1 MAVTSSFTDSAGGGP
16 LLNPNRG
23 DAVWAG
29 LAALSPADPGGNVP
43 ASLLTPGPENPHS
56 LGMTAR
62 GLGTSCVASKG
73 NSEAAGPRTP
83 VGTPGQRQGAGPWEG
98 VCPLQPGLSQAVQSQ
113 PLPREEESSPRGEE
127 SLTPVSGCSPGRGQ
141 EMLPGFSGVSGSPRR
156 GTARATH
163 MKPIR
168 SQQASPPRP
177 CSPGCSG
184 RGVIKACAAAGPGL
198 QPGF

>member
-29 LAALSPADPGGNVP
+29 LAAPSPADPGGNVP
-43 ASLLTPGPENPHS
+43 TSLLTPGPENPHS

-83 VGTPGQRQGAGPWEG
+83 VGTPGQRRGQD
-98 VCPLQPGLSQAVQSQ
+98 PGKEYVPCSQA
-113 PLPREEESSPRGEE
+113 
-127 SLTPVSGCSPGRGQ
+127 
-141 EMLPGFSGVSGSPRR
+141 
-156 GTARATH
+156 
-163 MKPIR
+163 
-168 SQQASPPRP
+168 
-177 CSPGCSG
+177 
-184 RGVIKACAAAGPGL
+184 
-198 QPGF
+198 